1 LEFYQWLVP
10 LVALIYIVRIALQY
24 RNRKRLLGSTIL
36 WSAFWLL
43 IAILA
48 ILPDI
53 ISVNIARFLGFKS
66 NINAVI
72 FVAIGFL
79 FVLMIYL
86 TATVE
91 RLEKQVTGVV
101 RELAIENQLLKES
114 LREGEKKKDEGT
126 PDS

>member
-1 LEFYQWLVP
+1 MEFYQWLVP

-24 RNRKRLLGSTIL
+24 RNRKRFLGSTVL

-48 ILPDI
+48 ILPDM

-79 FVLMIYL
+79 FILMVYL

-114 LREGEKKKDEGT
+114 LREGEKKKDEGA